1 MIIFKLL
8 IVSIFLFSCAN
19 GHFISKTE
27 YLKMVTGLDFGKYVE
42 KHYNYF
48 GERGVARKNKPN
60 FFKKFKYIEEVNKT
74 LPNGNKIYRYSNPYR
89 DCKST
94 FIVNQKNIVIKAFG
108 DGEDCDVAL

>member
-1 MIIFKLL
+1 MILKLL

-27 YLKMVTGLDFGKYVE
+27 YFKIVTGLDFREHVE
-42 KHYNYF
+42 KRYTYF
-48 GERGVARKNKPN
+48 GGKGVPRKNKPN
-60 FFKKFKYIEEVNKT
+60 LFKEFKYIEEVNKT
-74 LPNGNKIYRYSNPYR
+74 LPNGNKIYRYSHPYN